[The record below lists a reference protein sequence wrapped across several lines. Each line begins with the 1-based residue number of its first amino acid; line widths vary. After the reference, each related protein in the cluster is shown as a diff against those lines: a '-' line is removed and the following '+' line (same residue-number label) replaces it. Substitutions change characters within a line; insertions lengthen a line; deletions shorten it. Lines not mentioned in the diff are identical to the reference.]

1 MNLITKKMLPLD
13 PLTMGIVQKR
23 LSGFI
28 QSGNFYLLKGYLG
41 GFKLPEI
48 LSRDWLNP
56 KLMDRLRASEHSSAV
71 NPRAWR
77 EHLEE
82 QCESILDDVFQK
94 SIIGAYAGSRVF
106 TLFLWRSS
114 LAFLYP
120 LLLMNLDH
128 CHYFHLD
135 MKRREKGDD
144 LVAEVEMSL
153 EKRDEELLRT
163 FGRDDYFLIVDPML
177 ATGTSIMHC
186 LEQLKYSVPLSKTV
200 IACVAA
206 SPEGVYNVLNR
217 FPEVK
222 IFTATLHDHLDGNG
236 YIHPGL
242 GDAGDKFWNSL
253 PGIDYFAEARACFSN
268 AQWAHLEKLF
278 AK

>member
-1 MNLITKKMLPLD
+1 MNLITKKMLPLEESE
-13 PLTMGIVQKR
+13 LAQVR
-23 LSGFI
+23 LECSEYKERG
-28 QSGNFYLLKGYLG
+28 SLAVLSET
-41 GFKLPEI
+41 LPEI

-56 KLMDRLRASEHSSAV
+56 KLMERVRASEHSSAV
-71 NPRAWR
+71 NPNAWR
-77 EHLEE
+77 EHLER
-82 QCESILDDVFQK
+82 QCEGILEEVFK
-94 SIIGAYAGSRVF
+94 ESIIGAYAGDRVF

-114 LAFLYP
+114 LASLYQ
-120 LLLMNLDH
+120 LLFMNFDH

-144 LVAEVEMSL
+144 LVAEVEMKL
-153 EKRDEELLRT
+153 EEKDEELLRT
-163 FGRDDYFLIVDPML
+163 FGGNDFFLIVDPML

-186 LEQLKYSVPLSKTV
+186 LEQLKYSIPLERIV

-206 SPEGVYNVLNR
+206 APEGVCNILRNY
-217 FPEVK
+217 PGVK
-222 IFTATLHDHLDGNG
+222 IFTATLHDYLDRSG

-253 PGIDYFAEARACFSN
+253 PGISYFEEARVCFSD